1 MLNSE
6 QFNKIKNQ
14 LTEFLSVLSADMM
27 GWLAILL
34 LHISTVPGM
43 LAVMSG
49 LSNQMPPVDLVLLV
63 WAALI
68 LWFVKAAIQKDILNM
83 VTIGLG
89 FFGQAVMIAL
99 IFFK

>member
-14 LTEFLSVLSADMM
+14 LTEFLSVLSADML

-34 LHISTVPGM
+34 LHVSTVPGM

-49 LSNQMPPVDLVLLV
+49 LSTQMPPVDLVLMI
-63 WAALI
+63 WAALMLFFI
-68 LWFVKAAIQKDILNM
+68 KAAVQKNTLNM
-83 VTIGLG
+83 VTIGIG
-89 FFGQAVMIAL
+89 FFGQAVMVAL

>member
-14 LTEFLSVLSADMM
+14 LAEFLSVLSADML

-34 LHISTVPGM
+34 LHVSTVPGM

-49 LSNQMPPVDLVLLV
+49 LSTQMPPVDLVLMI
-63 WAALI
+63 WAALMLFFI
-68 LWFVKAAIQKDILNM
+68 KAAVQKNILNM
-83 VTIGLG
+83 VTIGIG
-89 FFGQAVMIAL
+89 FFGQAVMVAL